1 MKCEICGE
9 DFKNLGVH
17 MRVHKN
23 PKDYASNVIVDVPT
37 EKPLS
42 ELLNAI
48 KELLRP
54 YRSGISILY
63 EEEDGQVKS
72 IEFTARIQVRR

>member
-17 MRVHKN
+17 MRVHKE
-23 PKDYASNVIVDVPT
+23 PSANVIVDVPT

-42 ELLNAI
+42 ELLSAM

-54 YRSGISILY
+54 YQNRINVSY
-63 EEEDGQVKS
+63 EEEAGSVKS